1 MPHAVI
7 TSAVRTPIGRAHKG
21 MLAAVRP
28 DDLLA
33 RTVAEALARTPGLE
47 PADVDDLV
55 VGCALPGGEQ
65 GFNIARIAAVLL
77 GWDHVPGVTVNRFCT
92 SSLQAIRMAAQA
104 VRCGDADVVVA
115 AGVESQSRLA
125 YGSSDTWPGTEN
137 PAFRQ
142 AGERTRQRSGPGAGL
157 PWGDPREKGEL
168 PDPYIP
174 VGLAAENTADLYGI
188 TRTDMDAYAV
198 RSHQLTQHALSEGFH
213 FGDIVPIKLSDGTTA
228 TTDDCP
234 RTGVTTESL
243 AELPPRFRPDGRVT
257 AGNSAPLSDGAAAL
271 VVMSEDYARAHGHTP
286 LARILATAVS
296 AGTPETEGPVPVAA
310 TRTVLTRAGLSLT
323 DIGTVAGNEPFAA
336 QILAYC
342 AELDLGPERMNPH
355 GGSIALGEP
364 YGAAGARLATTALTT
379 LRHDDLTTAL
389 ISVVAAG
396 GQGMALV
403 LERIA

>member
-1 MPHAVI
+1 MQHAVI
-7 TSAVRTPIGRAHKG
+7 TTTVRTPIGRAHKG
-21 MLAAVRP
+21 ALAAVRP

-47 PADVDDLV
+47 PAHVDDLM

-92 SSLQAIRMAAQA
+92 SSLQAIRMAAQT

-115 AGVESQSRLA
+115 AGVESQSRLSH
-125 YGSSDTWPGTEN
+125 GSSDTWPGTEN
-137 PAFRQ
+137 PAFRR
-142 AGERTRQRSGPGAGL
+142 AGRRTVQRSGPGTG
-157 PWGDPREKGEL
+157 PWSDPRKRGEV

-188 TRTDMDAYAV
+188 TRSDMDAYAA
-198 RSHQLTQHALSEGFH
+198 RSHRLTRLALAEGFH
-213 FGDIVPIKLSDGTTA
+213 FGDIVPVKVPDGTTA
-228 TTDDCP
+228 TVDDCP
-234 RTGVTTESL
+234 RTGVSEQSL
-243 AELPPRFRPDGRVT
+243 AALPPRFRPDGRVT
-257 AGNSAPLSDGAAAL
+257 AGNSAPLSDGAAAV

-296 AGTPETEGPVPVAA
+296 AGTPETEGPVPVTA
-310 TRTVLTRAGLSLT
+310 TRAALTRAGLSLA
-323 DIGTVAGNEPFAA
+323 DIDTVAGNEPFAA

-342 AELDLGPERMNPH
+342 AELGLDPERMNPH

-364 YGAAGARLATTALTT
+364 YGAAGARLTTTAVTA
-379 LRHDDLTTAL
+379 LRHDDLATAL
-389 ISVVAAG
+389 ITVVAAG
-396 GQGMALV
+396 GQGMAML
-403 LERIA
+403 LERTS